1 MAPVKHASVNCM
13 LLSSMDRAQGFGEA
27 AYDGLRDF
35 WKILRFRLGH
45 SPEDDATLVV
55 MGQAERCLQ
64 PQIS

>member
-1 MAPVKHASVNCM
+1 M